1 MKEKVVFILLVLFIV
16 LNGISLPQ
24 ENSRDFQNQKG
35 LYLGQKPPGMT
46 PELFAPEIFSKVQPE
61 WVFCTEFSPEGK
73 YFFYMSTEVLNKPA
87 RTNTYWVDA
96 QIIYKRLP
104 KE

>member
-1 MKEKVVFILLVLFIV
+1 MKKRIYIIFILLVKVASI
-16 LNGISLPQ
+16 IAQ
-24 ENSRDFQNQKG
+24 QKDFPKLTG
-35 LYLGQKPPGMT
+35 PYLGQKPPGIT
-46 PELFAPEIFSKVQPE
+46 PELFAPGISSKVQPE